1 VCVCLCVCVCVCVV
15 CVVVCVF
22 MLPCVCVCGVCV
34 CEGVCCVVCVGCVYM
49 CAGEEDAHWHY
60 EAELRSG
67 VDVTDF
73 HLRYSLPVLD
83 CFSATQTREG
93 RHLEQNT
100 LLKEEIRKL
109 SRDRSVRVVF
119 LLNRNF

>member
-1 VCVCLCVCVCVCVV
+1 MHIGTMKQNLDQ
-15 CVVVCVF
+15 
-22 MLPCVCVCGVCV
+22 L
-34 CEGVCCVVCVGCVYM
+34 
-49 CAGEEDAHWHY
+49 H
-60 EAELRSG
+60 
-67 VDVTDF
+67 VTDF
-73 HLRYSLPVLD
+73 NLRYSFPVPD

-119 LLNRNF
+119 LLNRNSFKTVAS